1 MYSNNWSLTN
11 PIQDEHVLET
21 GNKETVNVWNTKRV
35 VDKKFVLGFC
45 WLFLDGGWGDGR
57 KGF

>member
-35 VDKKFVLGFC
+35 VDETFVLGFC
-45 WLFLDGGWGDGR
+45 WLFL
-57 KGF
+57 